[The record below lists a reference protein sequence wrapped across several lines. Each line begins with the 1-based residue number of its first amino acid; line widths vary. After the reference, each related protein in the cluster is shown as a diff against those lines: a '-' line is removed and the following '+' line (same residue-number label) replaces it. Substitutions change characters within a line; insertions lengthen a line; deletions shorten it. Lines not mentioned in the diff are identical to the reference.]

1 MRKIGYYPH
10 MILTLPFVLVLSIA
24 LSDDPSDPN
33 YANDKS
39 SVPPFPGLASE
50 ASAPWFTNVQ
60 NTQNFL
66 GA

>member
-1 MRKIGYYPH
+1 MKKIGYYPH
-10 MILTLPFVLVLSIA
+10 MILTLPFVLALSIA
-24 LSDDPSDPN
+24 LSNDSSDLD

-39 SVPPFPGLASE
+39 SFPPFPSLASE

-60 NTQNFL
+60 NTQNVL